1 MSEKSG
7 YPESL
12 HVVLGDD
19 DYLVRKKAQ
28 ETFDRLLPE
37 FPEEFQREV
46 IDGRAARVD
55 EVKTTVD
62 KFREAA
68 QTLSL
73 FGDGKLIWLR
83 DVDFLADNPTGRAEG
98 TQAEA
103 ERLQGYLEG
112 LGSEGIKVILSAS
125 PVDRRRKFSKWLA
138 KAPNF
143 AEAYTK
149 KDRGAAVRRV
159 VDETCKELEVSMDPN
174 AIELLNGL
182 INGNARLAVEE
193 TRKLATF
200 LGPDGGTINEKL
212 VTELVPPFGEGDFFE
227 AAEAFSSFDLSWT
240 LDALTRH
247 FFHWKEA
254 RPLLSSLQG
263 RNRLMIQLRVLL
275 DAGEISLG
283 GRGVS
288 KEDLDRAAGRHAD
301 RFGDSD
307 EKNGFN
313 VFTQNP
319 WYLGRLALGAKKPA
333 KLRTLIDVQTELFRA
348 FEQLISRP
356 DDHEGVMKDL
366 AVRCLSEVS
375 FRS

>member
-1 MSEKSG
+1 MTEKA
-7 YPESL
+7 PPIAERL
-12 HVVLGDD
+12 HAVLGDD

-28 ETFDRLLPE
+28 EIFDRLQPE
-37 FPEEFQREV
+37 FPEEFQRE
-46 IDGRAARVD
+46 IIGGRASRVD
-55 EVKTTVD
+55 DVADVVD

-98 TQAEA
+98 TQAEV

-112 LGSEGIKVILSAS
+112 IDSGGIEVILSAS
-125 PVDRRRKFSKWLA
+125 PVDRRRKFSKWLE
-138 KAPNF
+138 KIPNF
-143 AEAYTK
+143 VEANVK
-149 KDRGAAVRRV
+149 KDRGVALRRV
-159 VDETCKELEVSMDPN
+159 VDETCKEFNATIEHDAFEV
-174 AIELLNGL
+174 LVGL
-182 INGNARLAVEE
+182 INGNVRLAVEE
-193 TRKLATF
+193 TRKMAIF
-200 LGPDGGTINEKL
+200 LGPEGGIIDDKL
-212 VTELVPPFGEGDFFE
+212 VTSLVPPFGEGDFFE

-254 RPLLSSLQG
+254 RPLLSSMQS

-275 DAGEISLG
+275 DAGEIALG
-283 GRGVS
+283 SRGVS
-288 KEDLDRAAGRHAD
+288 KADLERAAAKYAD

-319 WYLGRLALGAKKPA
+319 WYLGRLLHGAKKPA
-333 KLRTLIDVQTELFRA
+333 KLRTLIDAQTELFRA
-348 FEQLISRP
+348 FEEIIARP
-356 DDHEGVMKDL
+356 DDHEGVMRDL
-366 AVRCLSEVS
+366 AVRCLSTVNP
-375 FRS
+375 